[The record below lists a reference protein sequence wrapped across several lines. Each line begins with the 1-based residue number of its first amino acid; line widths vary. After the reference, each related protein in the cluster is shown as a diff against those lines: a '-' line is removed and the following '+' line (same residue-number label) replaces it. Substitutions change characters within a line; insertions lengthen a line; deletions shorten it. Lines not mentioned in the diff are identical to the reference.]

1 MFRGFIFKY
10 TFAYVLDLFFGDPHF
25 IYHPVQFIGFL
36 ISNLEK
42 IFYRMKNKLL
52 SGGILV
58 FLVLVITFFLSFFIT
73 KVHYSL
79 EIYFLYTTLSIKSL
93 SNEGKKVYNIL
104 KENKL
109 EDARKKLS
117 YLVSRDTED
126 MNKQQIIMSVIETIS
141 ENTVDG
147 VISPIFYAVLG
158 SFFIVGDVSLSLPF
172 AMTYKAIN
180 TLDSMIGYK
189 NDKYLYFGRIAA
201 KIDDIAN
208 FIPARIT
215 GFILVPI
222 SAFLLGYDYKNSF
235 RIFIRDRLNHA
246 SINSGHAE
254 AAYAGALGLQ
264 FGGRIKYFGKFY
276 EKMKIGNRTKE
287 FDIED
292 IKKSIKLLYV
302 TSTIGMV
309 ILVYGFTWW
318 KYL

>member
-1 MFRGFIFKY
+1 
-10 TFAYVLDLFFGDPHF
+10 
-25 IYHPVQFIGFL
+25 
-36 ISNLEK
+36 
-42 IFYRMKNKLL
+42 
-52 SGGILV
+52 
-58 FLVLVITFFLSFFIT
+58 
-73 KVHYSL
+73 
-79 EIYFLYTTLSIKSL
+79 
-93 SNEGKKVYNIL
+93 
-104 KENKL
+104 
-109 EDARKKLS
+109 
-117 YLVSRDTED
+117 

-158 SFFIVGDVSLSLPF
+158 NFFIVGDVSLSLPF

-208 FIPARIT
+208 FVPARIT